1 MPKSLKKDSTS
12 AYVHMTPPLP
22 LDEFIDTLDDPLSTT
37 FVRSKRMPPK
47 D

>member
-1 MPKSLKKDSTS
+1 
-12 AYVHMTPPLP
+12 MTPPLP